1 MFEFSSGILFSQIS
15 TTIIMEIFTGP
26 SDDSKDCHDAS
37 KIISTENH
45 DEVTSYA
52 VNRNIFLSCS

>member
-1 MFEFSSGILFSQIS
+1 
-15 TTIIMEIFTGP
+15 MEIFTGP
-26 SDDSKDCHDAS
+26 SDDNKDCHDAS

-45 DEVTSYA
+45 DEVTPYA